1 MLFCQLQRTLQSGS
15 LNRNHSVV
23 LWNADYQPN
32 GESTISSLDQ
42 KICGQILLPNW
53 KDFADFSSPRALNI
67 EGIPQIVNDFHL
79 AVAARK
85 AIKAGDSFVRN
96 RKCSV

>member
-32 GESTISSLDQ
+32 GESPVSSSDRKIS
-42 KICGQILLPNW
+42 GQILLPNG

-67 EGIPQIVNDFHL
+67 EEIPQIVNDFRL
-79 AVAARK
+79 AARN
-85 AIKAGDSFVRN
+85 AINAGD
-96 RKCSV
+96 CS